1 MGTVSVLSTWVS
13 HLLGGST
20 VRASLRTGGADSPM
34 CCPRMQHRGELT
46 DQSRKACLVEGLV
59 RDQERTSIFRHVNLM
74 LSMKGNENEFH
85 VPGLCSAVP
94 SPNSGSLNLTNSL
107 MGLLLLPLKTFDS
120 SSTKNRPRFV
130 KRNQGLFL
138 GGEKVFFL
146 EIFFQV
152 ICILLLHCWGP
163 SLKSD
168 LWAKPGSSLQCFFLF
183 LFYPTLCHGTAPQWA
198 PLIKKCFLRPLLL
211 QANPREWDSTLTS
224 RYWSD
229 GKYKPL
235 MESCRVGTDCPIFL
249 ERWRRACH

>member
-1 MGTVSVLSTWVS
+1 MLSTWVS

-130 KRNQGLFL
+130 KRNQGLFWG
-138 GGEKVFFL
+138 GGESIFPRDFFSSNL
-146 EIFFQV
+146 HFV
-152 ICILLLHCWGP
+152 IAL
-163 SLKSD
+163 
-168 LWAKPGSSLQCFFLF
+168 
-183 LFYPTLCHGTAPQWA
+183 
-198 PLIKKCFLRPLLL
+198 LRPFFKIRPMSEAGILFAMLFSIPLLPHFV
-211 QANPREWDSTLTS
+211 PRNCSSMGAINKEMLPSS
-224 RYWSD
+224 PPPSSQPKGMR
-229 GKYKPL
+229 
-235 MESCRVGTDCPIFL
+235 
-249 ERWRRACH
+249 